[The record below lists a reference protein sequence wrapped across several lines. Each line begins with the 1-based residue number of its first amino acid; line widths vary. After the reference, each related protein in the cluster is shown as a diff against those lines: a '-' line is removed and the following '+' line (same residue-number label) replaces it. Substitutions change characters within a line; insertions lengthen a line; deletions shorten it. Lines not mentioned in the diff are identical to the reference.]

1 MEKIEDFIQ
10 IYIEMIMMVRMWVMT
25 LWWYDKDVDNDA
37 YTKNNYVH
45 NDLKI
50 QQ

>member
-1 MEKIEDFIQ
+1 MEKIQDFIQ

-25 LWWYDKDVDNDA
+25 WYDKDGNNDA
-37 YTKNNYVH
+37 YTNNNYVH